1 MAASLAAALL
11 GVSSLDLAPLVAAS
25 GVIFRAWLVGVLVRY
40 KDVREPLGKRMRR
53 RNACRLLAS
62 IALLASAV
70 AVEARAQAPEYP
82 AQRITIV
89 AGFAAGGSVDA
100 IARVIAEKLQE
111 RWGRPVVV
119 ENRTGATGNL
129 AAAAVARANPDGH
142 TLLFT
147 ATGVAINQSLYENP
161 GFSISDLAPI
171 SFAAVNGVVFAVNPK
186 HPARTLAEFVRSGK
200 SFVFGTAGTG
210 SGAHITAEYFFKVL
224 AKVEAVHTP
233 YQSGAQAATAL
244 LGGHIDL
251 ISVAQPDAAAHAR
264 QGALRALAVSGAQRS
279 DALPDVPTFA
289 EAGFPG
295 FSASGWI
302 ALFVPA
308 RTSPEIAAKL
318 NGAVNE
324 ILQRPDVRQRLDAV
338 GFVPNTQS
346 LDGAADFLRAELDNW
361 GRMVRAIGLTIK

>member
-1 MAASLAAALL
+1 
-11 GVSSLDLAPLVAAS
+11 
-25 GVIFRAWLVGVLVRY
+25 
-40 KDVREPLGKRMRR
+40 MRR
-53 RNACRLLAS
+53 KHVCRWLGYVVLLT
-62 IALLASAV
+62 SAV
-70 AVEARAQAPEYP
+70 AMDARAQTLDYP
-82 AQRITIV
+82 TQRITIV

-111 RWGRPVVV
+111 RWARPVVV

-147 ATGVAINQSLYENP
+147 ATGVAINQSLYESP
-161 GFSISDLAPI
+161 GFSIKDLTPI
-171 SFAAVNGVVFAVNPK
+171 SFSAVNTVVFAVNPK
-186 HPARTLAEFVRSGK
+186 HPARTLQEFVQQFVHSGK

-224 AKVEAVHTP
+224 AKVDAVHTP

-251 ISVAQPDAAAHAR
+251 ISVAQPDAAAHVR
-264 QGALRALAVSGAQRS
+264 QGTLRALAVSGARRS
-279 DALPDVPTFA
+279 EALPDTPTFD

-302 ALFVPA
+302 AMFVPA
-308 RTSPEIAAKL
+308 RTSREIALKL
-318 NGAVNE
+318 NAAVND
-324 ILQRPDVRQRLDAV
+324 ILQTPDVRQRLDAV
-338 GFVPNTQS
+338 GFSPNTQS
-346 LDGAADFLRAELDNW
+346 LDGAAAFLRLELDNW
-361 GRMVRAIGLTIK
+361 GRMVKAIGLTIR

>member
-1 MAASLAAALL
+1 MRCRNICRWLGSAVLL
-11 GVSSLDLAPLVAAS
+11 T
-25 GVIFRAWLVGVLVRY
+25 
-40 KDVREPLGKRMRR
+40 
-53 RNACRLLAS
+53 
-62 IALLASAV
+62 SAV
-70 AVEARAQAPEYP
+70 AMDARAQTPDYP
-82 AQRITIV
+82 TQRITIV

-111 RWGRPVVV
+111 RWARPVVV

-161 GFSISDLAPI
+161 GFSIKDLTPI
-171 SFAAVNGVVFAVNPK
+171 SFSAVNTVVFAVNPAN
-186 HPARTLAEFVRSGK
+186 PARTLQQFVRSGK

-224 AKVEAVHTP
+224 AKVDAVHTP

-251 ISVAQPDAAAHAR
+251 ISVAQPDAAAHVR
-264 QGALRALAVSGAQRS
+264 QGTLRALAVSGARRS
-279 DALPDVPTFA
+279 AALPDVPTFD
-289 EAGFPG
+289 EAGFSG

-302 ALFVPA
+302 AMFVPA
-308 RTSPEIAAKL
+308 KTSPEIASKL
-318 NGAVNE
+318 NAAVND
-324 ILQRPDVRQRLDAV
+324 ILQTPDVRQRLDAV
-338 GFVPNTQS
+338 GFSPNTQS
-346 LDGAADFLRAELDNW
+346 LDGAADFLRLELDNW
-361 GRMVRAIGLTIK
+361 GRMVKAIGLTIR

>member
-1 MAASLAAALL
+1 
-11 GVSSLDLAPLVAAS
+11 
-25 GVIFRAWLVGVLVRY
+25 
-40 KDVREPLGKRMRR
+40 MRR
-53 RNACRLLAS
+53 KHVCRWFGYVVLLT
-62 IALLASAV
+62 SAV
-70 AVEARAQAPEYP
+70 AMDARAQTLDYP
-82 AQRITIV
+82 TQRITIV

-111 RWGRPVVV
+111 RWARPVVV

-147 ATGVAINQSLYENP
+147 ATGVAINQSLYESP
-161 GFSISDLAPI
+161 GFSIKDLTPI
-171 SFAAVNGVVFAVNPK
+171 SFSAVNTVVFAVNPK
-186 HPARTLAEFVRSGK
+186 HPARTLQEFVHSGK

-224 AKVEAVHTP
+224 AKVDAVHTP

-251 ISVAQPDAAAHAR
+251 ISVAQPDAAAHVR
-264 QGALRALAVSGAQRS
+264 QGTLRALAVSGARRS
-279 DALPDVPTFA
+279 EALPDAPTFD

-302 ALFVPA
+302 AMFVPA
-308 RTSPEIAAKL
+308 RTSREIALKL
-318 NGAVNE
+318 NAAVND
-324 ILQRPDVRQRLDAV
+324 ILQTPDVRQRLDAV
-338 GFVPNTQS
+338 GFSPNTQS
-346 LDGAADFLRAELDNW
+346 LDGAADFLRLELDNW
-361 GRMVRAIGLTIK
+361 GRMVKAIGLTIR